1 MIIIKMIEMSLN
13 HQWFKMT
20 DDDGNAVNCE
30 QKSADCVY
38 DLLRRFEKLRVET
51 EHQGV
56 REHLESLVR
65 SGSLSDEAAEQIF
78 NHEIEQAET
87 K

>member
-1 MIIIKMIEMSLN
+1 MKTVSFTPFEIKMIETSLN
-13 HQWFKMT
+13 HQ
-20 DDDGNAVNCE
+20 VNCE

-56 REHLESLVR
+56 REHLESLERIWRLGWVNI
-65 SGSLSDEAAEQIF
+65 L
-78 NHEIEQAET
+78 
-87 K
+87 